1 MGIILGVIFHFI
13 GGFAS
18 GSFYMPYKKVKGWS
32 WENFWIIGG
41 LFSWLIV
48 PPLAAYLT
56 IPGFMDIIKG
66 AGGSVLGTT
75 FLMGLLWGIGGLTYG
90 LGVRYLGVSL
100 GSSIIL
106 GLCSIF
112 GAIVPSIYYY
122 FNPKTGKDTI
132 TYLGGTTWGQLVILG
147 LILCIIGIVI
157 CGKAGGMKDK
167 EMGEAKV
174 DASGSEF
181 KLTKGLILAVIS
193 GVLSACF
200 SFGIE
205 AGTSMGKVANDA
217 WVAANPGQGEF
228 LFRNNVI
235 FVVILWG
242 GLTTN
247 FIWCMILNARNKS
260 FGDYTNKKSPLLRNY
275 LLCAL
280 GGTMWFLQ
288 FFFYGM
294 GESKMGNGASSWILH
309 MSFIIL
315 VANMWGLVLKEW
327 KNVSKKTTITI
338 TVGILTIILS
348 ILLVG
353 LGNNKKPTS
362 SIKKDSISNA
372 VRVNDAGQME
382 VDFSNNEHIKD
393 VQLADAVTGLVV
405 YTSTLTEPKLL
416 IDVKGMAKGD
426 YVLKYL
432 VDGHWSPG
440 DRLSIK

>member
-1 MGIILGVIFHFI
+1 MQAILGIIFHFI

-18 GSFYMPYKKVKGWS
+18 GSFYMPYKKVKGWH

-41 LFSWLIV
+41 FFSWLIV
-48 PPLAAYLT
+48 PPLAAFLT
-56 IPGFMDIIKG
+56 IPGFMDIIK
-66 AGGSVLGTT
+66 ASPSSVLGTT

-106 GLCSIF
+106 GLCSFF
-112 GAIVPSIYYY
+112 GALVPAVYYY
-122 FNPKTGKDTI
+122 FNPKNGKDTI
-132 TYLGGTTWGQLVILG
+132 ADLLGTSWGLMVMAG
-147 LILCIIGIVI
+147 LLLCIVGIVI

-167 EMGEAKV
+167 DLGSKNV
-174 DASGSEF
+174 DAAGSEF
-181 KLTKGLILAVIS
+181 VLVKGLILAVIS

-205 AGTSMGKVANDA
+205 AGGSMGTTANEL
-217 WVAANPGQGEF
+217 WKAAHPAETGEF
-228 LFRNNVI
+228 LFKNNVI

-260 FGDYTNKKSPLLRNY
+260 FGDYTDKKTPLLKNY

-294 GESKMGNGASSWILH
+294 GESKLGNGASSWILH

-315 VANMWGLVLKEW
+315 TANMWGIVLKEW
-327 KNVSKKTTITI
+327 KGVSQKTKSTITI
-338 TVGILTIILS
+338 GIITIIAS
-348 ILLVG
+348 VLLVG
-353 LGNNKKPTS
+353 YGNHLHENLKKEKAVTYVNSNKK
-362 SIKKDSISNA
+362 I
-372 VRVNDAGQME
+372 
-382 VDFSNNEHIKD
+382 
-393 VQLADAVTGLVV
+393 
-405 YTSTLTEPKLL
+405 
-416 IDVKGMAKGD
+416 
-426 YVLKYL
+426 
-432 VDGHWSPG
+432 
-440 DRLSIK
+440 

>member
-1 MGIILGVIFHFI
+1 MGIILGVLFHFI

-32 WENFWIIGG
+32 WESFWIVGG

-56 IPGFMDIIKG
+56 IPGFMDIIK
-66 AGGSVLGTT
+66 SSSSTVLGSTY
-75 FLMGLLWGIGGLTYG
+75 LMGLLWGIGGLTYG

-106 GLCSIF
+106 GLCSFF
-112 GAIVPSIYYY
+112 GALVPSVYYY

-132 TYLGGTTWGQLVILG
+132 ADLFGTSWGLMVMAGLV
-147 LILCIIGIVI
+147 LCIIGIVI

-167 EMGEAKV
+167 DLGSTGV
-174 DASGSEF
+174 DAAGSEF
-181 KLTKGLILAVIS
+181 KLTKGLILAIIS

-205 AGTSMGKVANDA
+205 AGSTMGATANEI
-217 WVAANPGQGEF
+217 WKAANPAETGEF
-228 LFRNNVI
+228 LFKNNVI

-260 FGDYTNKKSPLLRNY
+260 FGDYANKKSPLIKNY

-280 GGTMWFLQ
+280 GGITWFLQ

-315 VANMWGLVLKEW
+315 VANMWGIVLKEW
-327 KNVSKKTTITI
+327 KGVTKKTKTTIVI
-338 TVGILTIILS
+338 GIATIILS
-348 ILLVG
+348 VLTVG
-353 LGNNKKPTS
+353 YGNYLHEKLK
-362 SIKKDSISNA
+362 
-372 VRVNDAGQME
+372 
-382 VDFSNNEHIKD
+382 NENEKVITY
-393 VQLADAVTGLVV
+393 VGTN
-405 YTSTLTEPKLL
+405 ST
-416 IDVKGMAKGD
+416 I
-426 YVLKYL
+426 
-432 VDGHWSPG
+432 
-440 DRLSIK
+440 